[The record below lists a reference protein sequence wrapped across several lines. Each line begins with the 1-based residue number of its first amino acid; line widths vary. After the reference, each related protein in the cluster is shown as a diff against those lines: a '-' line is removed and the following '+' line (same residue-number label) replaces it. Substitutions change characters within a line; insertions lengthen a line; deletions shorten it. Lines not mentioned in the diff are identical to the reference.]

1 MLKRPFFMSALLGV
15 VGGCCGKPIVAKAK
29 AGVGT
34 NWVVGFWQKMTES
47 PANAAPVA
55 IKNAEVANA

>member
-15 VGGCCGKPIVAKAK
+15 VGCVGAAIVAKAV
-29 AGVGT
+29 VGT
-34 NWVVGFWQKMTES
+34 NWVVGFWKKLTKV
-47 PANAAPVA
+47 PASAVPVA